1 MKGKKMNPI
10 RRQTNDNSTANQ
22 PVSLTVLMSA
32 EFRQEVEREAK
43 EENRTISAMLRQLAI
58 EGLKARKRQRENVQ

>member
-1 MKGKKMNPI
+1 
-10 RRQTNDNSTANQ
+10 
-22 PVSLTVLMSA
+22 MSA